1 MSHAGTVPKR
11 ASHTLRFST
20 NALSVCRSRWSTRLL
35 GGRQG
40 GPHPCREAVICCRA
54 SVFAKLG
61 RKTPGLVA
69 GAAGD
74 GGDVEQRPRSLRER
88 ETVSMMRP
96 GTIILFHFKY
106 FVSRWT
112 ISLYNKV
119 SLPRFLITK
128 HDDEGE
134 GFYRQSLTGERFAR
148 QAKSIATHL
157 VGGVRIHSSCHF
169 FFFLSF
175 FSIRIL
181 FSLHLISHVHLFF
194 IITYITNYFIRSWL
208 LFSFLSCSWVHWGYS
223 WTLTSN
229 LHNSRVTLSFFTI
242 RLM

>member
-1 MSHAGTVPKR
+1 MPKPVEHTTPRGTTGGSPPLSRGCDLLSCLGVRQAR
-11 ASHTLRFST
+11 AKNPGS
-20 NALSVCRSRWSTRLL
+20 
-35 GGRQG
+35 
-40 GPHPCREAVICCRA
+40 CCRCC
-54 SVFAKLG
+54 G
-61 RKTPGLVA
+61 RRWRRR
-69 GAAGD
+69 AAPK
-74 GGDVEQRPRSLRER
+74 VPERER

-181 FSLHLISHVHLFF
+181 FSLHLILHVHLFF

-223 WTLTSN
+223 
-229 LHNSRVTLSFFTI
+229 
-242 RLM
+242 